1 MKKVQFKQAVGFF
14 TPFITTNRFIASI
27 TAETEKVA
35 AANFVQQHGLQT
47 ILEKELYIE
56 AEARKVASWLC
67 RDFEVEVEDGF
78 LETTDCPTV
87 WYTLHMIDGLICS
100 KLSAV
105 VEETAKRDRERDKK
119 DFVENFEND
128 FQMLGEE
135 ALLPAHLEELYS
147 DTSSNVESLQ
157 QVYDG
162 LTSYCKSRKNNN
174 N

>member
-1 MKKVQFKQAVGFF
+1 MKATLQTTTGFF
-14 TPFITTNRFIASI
+14 TPFIMTNKFLASVKD
-27 TAETEKVA
+27 ETEKVA
-35 AANFVQQHGLQT
+35 AANFVQRHGLQP
-47 ILEKELYIE
+47 IIEKGLYSE

-87 WYTLHMIDGLICS
+87 WYTLHMIDGLIRS
-100 KLSAV
+100 KLSEV
-105 VEETAKRDRERDKK
+105 VEETAKKNRERDKK

-128 FQMLGEE
+128 FQMFGEE

-147 DTSSNVESLQ
+147 STSSNVESLQ

-162 LTSYCKSRKNNN
+162 LISYCKSRKNNDN
-174 N
+174 

>member
-1 MKKVQFKQAVGFF
+1 MKKVQVKQAAGFF
-14 TPFITTNRFIASI
+14 TPFITTNRFLASI
-27 TAETEKVA
+27 KVETEKVA
-35 AANFVQQHGLQT
+35 AANFVQRHGLKP
-47 ILEKELYIE
+47 ILEKGLYDE
-56 AEARKVASWLC
+56 AEARKACSWLC
-67 RDFEVEVEDGF
+67 RDFDVEVEDGY
-78 LETTDCPTV
+78 LETAGNETL

-100 KLSAV
+100 KIMTV
-105 VEETAKRDRERDKK
+105 VEETAKRDREREKK
-119 DFVENFEND
+119 TFVENFEND
-128 FQMLGEE
+128 FELLGEE